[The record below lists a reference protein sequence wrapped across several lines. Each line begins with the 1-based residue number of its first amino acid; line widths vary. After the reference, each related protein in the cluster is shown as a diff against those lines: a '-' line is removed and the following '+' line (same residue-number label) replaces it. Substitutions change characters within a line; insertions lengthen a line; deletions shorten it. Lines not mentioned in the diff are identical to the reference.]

1 MHKVVIAPDSFK
13 GVLSAREVCDIISYK
28 INRHYPFCQIVKVPV
43 ADGGEGSIEAFL
55 CAKNGKKI
63 FCDVKGANG
72 ETLNCYFGIF
82 EKTAVVEVA
91 QAVGLSLP
99 TRAPALSGTTYGV
112 GQLIGQAVKMGVEKI
127 LLCLGGTSTVD
138 AGCGMAAALGAKFYD
153 KEFREFLPVGKNLC
167 EIRSVDFS
175 AMRRLLGLVR
185 INVLYDVDCK
195 LCGDEGAAA
204 VFGPQKGLTPSEISF
219 ADKNLAHFAE
229 VVGQA
234 CGFRPEEIKGGGA
247 AGGMGAGAKACFN
260 ADMNRGIDAVLET
273 INFNSLIRDADLIIT
288 GEGRL
293 DSQSVYGKALSGVCR
308 AAKRMNVPVVDIV
321 GEVGAVDREQLYRF
335 GLTAVFALNN
345 DISCGNAKEKST
357 LALSALTDEILNLWS
372 IGNRADNARSFNK
385 I

>member
-1 MHKVVIAPDSFK
+1 M
-13 GVLSAREVCDIISYK
+13 
-28 INRHYPFCQIVKVPV
+28 
-43 ADGGEGSIEAFL
+43 
-55 CAKNGKKI
+55 
-63 FCDVKGANG
+63 
-72 ETLNCYFGIF
+72 
-82 EKTAVVEVA
+82 A

-247 AGGMGAGAKACFN
+247 AGGMGAGAKAFFN

-308 AAKRMNVPVVDIV
+308 AAKEDERARRGHRGRSGCRGQRAALQI
-321 GEVGAVDREQLYRF
+321 RSYRRF
-335 GLTAVFALNN
+335 RAQQRYKLRKRQG
-345 DISCGNAKEKST
+345 KEYACLVCAYRRNSQP
-357 LALSALTDEILNLWS
+357 LV
-372 IGNRADNARSFNK
+372 NR
-385 I
+385 

>member
-1 MHKVVIAPDSFK
+1 MNSKALKIIAIILAVTTVAGIAAFFITRGGGDGGILPD
-13 GVLSAREVCDIISYK
+13 
-28 INRHYPFCQIVKVPV
+28 IVKPEEFSF
-43 ADGGEGSIEAFL
+43 ADSKYTTSASL
-55 CAKNGKKI
+55 S
-63 FCDVKGANG
+63 VKGANG

-247 AGGMGAGAKACFN
+247 AGGMGAGAKAFFN

-345 DISCGNAKEKST
+345 DINCGNAKEKST

>member
-127 LLCLGGTSTVD
+127 LLCRGGTSTVD

-219 ADKNLAHFAE
+219 AE

-247 AGGMGAGAKACFN
+247 AGGMGAGAKAFFN

>member
-247 AGGMGAGAKACFN
+247 AGGMGAGAKAFFN

-273 INFNSLIRDADLIIT
+273 INFNSHTRRGFDYY
-288 GEGRL
+288 GRGAAGFAKRL
-293 DSQSVYGKALSGVCR
+293 RQGAERRLPRGKEDERARRGHRGRSGCRGQR
-308 AAKRMNVPVVDIV
+308 AALQIRSYRRFRAQQRYKLRKRQGKEYACLVC
-321 GEVGAVDREQLYRF
+321 AYRRNSQP
-335 GLTAVFALNN
+335 LV
-345 DISCGNAKEKST
+345 
-357 LALSALTDEILNLWS
+357 
-372 IGNRADNARSFNK
+372 NR
-385 I
+385 

>member
-127 LLCLGGTSTVD
+127 LLCLGGRSTVD

-195 LCGDEGAAA
+195 LCG
-204 VFGPQKGLTPSEISF
+204 
-219 ADKNLAHFAE
+219 
-229 VVGQA
+229 
-234 CGFRPEEIKGGGA
+234 
-247 AGGMGAGAKACFN
+247 GMGAGAKAFFN

-345 DISCGNAKEKST
+345 DINCGNAKEKST